1 MTLAQRLVFL
11 RQMAVNPEVI
21 EEIVGGVKA
30 GELPDGDVFI
40 RTLEGIADANHAIGV
55 KTRDEIKMRLGVERN
70 E

>member
-30 GELPDGDVFI
+30 GELPDGDVLI
-40 RTLEGIADANHAIGV
+40 RTLEGIANANHAIGV

>member
-1 MTLAQRLVFL
+1 VFL

-30 GELPDGDVFI
+30 GELPDGDVLI
-40 RTLEGIADANHAIGV
+40 RTLEGIANANHAIGV